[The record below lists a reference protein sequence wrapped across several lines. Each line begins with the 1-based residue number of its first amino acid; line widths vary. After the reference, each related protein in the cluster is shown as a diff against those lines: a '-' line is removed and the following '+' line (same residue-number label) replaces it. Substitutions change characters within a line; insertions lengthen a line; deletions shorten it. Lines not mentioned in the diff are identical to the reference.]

1 MGGCCEFGRRCGR
14 RVRIRTTLKNIRRKT
29 FSLDGVRLS
38 PEEGFVLSRLDAPL
52 SVRELVALTGLD
64 EGRIVEIVDRLATQ
78 GAVDLD
84 RDAAAPAPAR
94 AAEVED
100 AETDAPNADEATA
113 EGLEDESDAAESPE
127 DAERALAGSREYQK
141 IYEQVFRVMGRDERM
156 VHAQNAE
163 GSHLAALCLD
173 PEPQVVAAILTNP
186 RVGMEHARLIATH
199 HRTHAG
205 LDHVGR
211 RNEFASDA
219 QVQRR
224 LLANP
229 QLPDNVLRKIIS
241 PKLLTDVYKL
251 AVNREIPE
259 RSRVMTREMLQK
271 KFMLASADER
281 TALIVRTEAR
291 CLVLLV
297 NCALDARTIQM
308 LTSKT
313 TYTVLTIQNFA
324 RWSATP
330 PALLAHFLK
339 MPIVRQNVGL
349 KKQLLKHRNVPAEL
363 KRAMS

>member
-1 MGGCCEFGRRCGR
+1 MAM
-14 RVRIRTTLKNIRRKT
+14 TLKNIRRKT

-38 PEEGFVLSRLDAPL
+38 PEEGFVLSRLDAPT

-64 EGRIVEIVDRLATQ
+64 EGRIVEIVDRLAAQ

-84 RDAAAPAPAR
+84 RDAPAPVAAAR
-94 AAEVED
+94 EE
-100 AETDAPNADEATA
+100 EEPEPPPNAEEATA
-113 EGLEDESDAAESPE
+113 EGLEDEGDAPDSPE
-127 DAERALAGSREYQK
+127 EAERLLAGSREYQR
-141 IYEQVFRVMGRDERM
+141 IYEQVFRPMSRDDRIG
-156 VHAQNAE
+156 HAQNAD
-163 GSHLAALCLD
+163 GSHLLALCLD
-173 PEPQVVAAILTNP
+173 PEPQVIASILTNP
-186 RVGMEHARLIATH
+186 RVGMEHARIIGTY

-205 LDHVGR
+205 LDHVAR
-211 RNEFASDA
+211 RNEFVSDA

-229 QLPDNVLRKIIS
+229 QLPDNVLRKIVS
-241 PKLLTDVYKL
+241 PKLLTDVYKI

-291 CLVLLV
+291 CLVLLA
-297 NCALDARTIQM
+297 NCALDARTVQM

-313 TYTVLTIQNFA
+313 TYTVLTVQNFA

-339 MPIVRQNVGL
+339 MPIVRQNIGL

-363 KRAMS
+363 KRSLA